1 MADELYPGYDPEI
14 DPNPITCWGHPT
26 AEELEAY
33 ARRKRESVA
42 LWMWNDDHYENQLLW
57 KKAWAE
63 AEAAH
68 PDLVVI

>member
-1 MADELYPGYDPEI
+1 
-14 DPNPITCWGHPT
+14 
-26 AEELEAY
+26 
-33 ARRKRESVA
+33 
-42 LWMWNDDHYENQLLW
+42 MWNDDHYENQLLW